1 MARARARME
10 TLKGHSSTP
19 WQSTILHIGKHL
31 QIYLFRI
38 INLNILKQKSSD
50 GGGDGGGGGETGG
63 CDGGG
68 GWMLGVG
75 GALLSTFEPCIVT
88 FTIPITP

>member
-50 GGGDGGGGGETGG
+50 GGGVGGEVMVVMVVVEVKLV
-63 CDGGG
+63 DV
-68 GWMLGVG
+68 MAEEVGVGVGYG
-75 GALLSTFEPCIVT
+75 GALL
-88 FTIPITP
+88 

>member
-19 WQSTILHIGKHL
+19 WQSTILHIGKNL

-50 GGGDGGGGGETGG
+50 GGGVGGDGDGGGGDGGGGGETGG
-63 CDGGG
+63 GDGGG
-68 GWMLGVG
+68 GRGVCWVMEVH
-75 GALLSTFEPCIVT
+75 F
-88 FTIPITP
+88 FN

>member
-68 GWMLGVG
+68 GRG
-75 GALLSTFEPCIVT
+75 GCCTSLINITFLHLSLAL
-88 FTIPITP
+88 